1 MAHPLKFAAIILT
14 PAALLAP
21 AAASADTLTLCNE
34 SGRHMRAAAAAK
46 TFFDRSWGW
55 TRIRPDQCRD
65 VADNVGG
72 GYVYVYVELADDP
85 FDREGVPYR
94 PAEVEWGK
102 ACVNPRANFDY
113 LYNDRG
119 CEEGMVLKD
128 FFEILLPKD
137 AAGYTLTLKAGD
149 DGILDLFE

>member
-1 MAHPLKFAAIILT
+1 MAHPLKFAAILFAPAVAFVS
-14 PAALLAP
+14 PAA
-21 AAASADTLTLCNE
+21 ADTLTLCNE
-34 SGRHMRAAAAAK
+34 SGQYMRAAASAK

-65 VADNVGG
+65 VAGKVGG
-72 GYVYVYVELADDP
+72 GYLYVYVELSNDP

-94 PAEVEWGK
+94 PKDVEWGE

-128 FFEILLPKD
+128 FFEVLVPSD
-137 AAGYTLTLKAGD
+137 AANYRLTLKASE
-149 DGILDLFE
+149 DGILDLFK